1 MKSINLYF
9 TLFIL
14 SIFNSSLFAQIDSKK
29 SELKIEKLDEHIYL
43 AVQNTNIS
51 NPTSI
56 IYIKPDFSLLID
68 PGFTQMQSIIRDS
81 IEALNGGPIK
91 YVMGTHFHTDHAQ
104 ALEEY
109 YDTSNIL
116 LSSYQYPGAK
126 DLKLSRVFSSSGSS
140 YNLNLGEE
148 ELEIHTLPEPRG
160 HTSSDAVFYFK
171 SSNIIVVGDYLFY
184 DMYPII
190 DVNGGGSIDGYFKNL
205 NYILG
210 MIDNDS
216 KVIPGHT
223 SFKPEVEKNYY
234 SKEELTNHVSEL
246 LESIEWVKVK
256 KKNGATL
263 SLIIEEGL
271 PSKYG
276 KYNEGMKF
284 VSEEKWITFI
294 YKNSLSKT
302 TTN

>member
-1 MKSINLYF
+1 MKPKNLYF
-9 TLFIL
+9 ILFIL
-14 SIFNSSLFAQIDSKK
+14 SIFNSTLFAQIDTKK
-29 SELKIEKLDEHIYL
+29 SELEIEKLDDHLYI

-56 IYIKPDFSLLID
+56 IYSKPDFSLLID
-68 PGFTQMQSIIRDS
+68 PGFTQMQSIIKDS

-91 YVMGTHFHTDHAQ
+91 YVMATHFHTDHAQ

-109 YDTSNIL
+109 YNKANLL
-116 LSSYQYPGAK
+116 LSTPQYPGAK
-126 DLKLSRVFSSSGSS
+126 ELQLSRVFSSSGSS
-140 YNLNLGEE
+140 YTLNLGEE

-160 HTSSDAVFYFK
+160 HTGSDAVFYFRC
-171 SSNIIVVGDYLFY
+171 SNIIVVGDYLFY

-190 DVNGGGSIDGYFKNL
+190 DINGGGSIDGYFKNL

-210 MIDNDS
+210 MIDKDS

-234 SKEELTNHVSEL
+234 SKEELKNHVSNL
-246 LESIEWVKVK
+246 LESIDWVRMKMA
-256 KKNGATL
+256 NGDTL
-263 SLIIEEGL
+263 SSIIEAGL

-284 VSEEKWITFI
+284 VSEIKWITFI
-294 YKNSLSKT
+294 FENSTL
-302 TTN
+302 